1 MRRSPSSRNCCKKG
15 IIGPTLLIFKE
26 FGLMARSQN
35 ITGYENFNRIA
46 INVSGMKFETYE
58 KTLARLPDSV
68 LGSPVKRAPFYRSLS
83 NEYFFDRNKEAFDS
97 ILFYYQSGATD
108 SGILVKPDGIPWNT
122 FESEV
127 KFFELGQDA
136 EGKIGL
142 QPEDTRDRND
152 FEPATSVPITCCHN
166 FLSKFASLFEPNRR
180 NTPSSLHRVMDYWV
194 IFITIFFVVLLCS
207 KTILL
212 IGNFLN
218 NSNCCDQTGKKS
230 EAVDRQMVGFLWSF
244 CEKLCVSWFALE
256 YFARAFCAIDKK
268 MYLFSAQGVFDLLSF
283 LPYLLLVILRKIVSF
298 NTEKD
303 VLERIL
309 LFSSFFSVFKL
320 TRYSL
325 GLQILMKTIQ
335 TSIKEFAF
343 LLVCV
348 AISLV
353 LFSSVV
359 YYCETNDESSTFTS
373 IPATFWFIIV
383 TMTTVGYG
391 DMTPTTTAGKTFSA
405 LCAVC
410 GVCCILAIP
419 STIIVSNFNSFYLRQ
434 KATSRQPKRTKRS
447 ILGRQK
453 WFNRFRSVSL

>member
-1 MRRSPSSRNCCKKG
+1 
-15 IIGPTLLIFKE
+15 
-26 FGLMARSQN
+26 MARSQN
-35 ITGYENFNRIA
+35 TTGYENFNRIF

-58 KTLARLPDSV
+58 RTLARLPDSV

-83 NEYFFDRNKEAFDS
+83 NEYFFDRNKDAFDS

-108 SGILVKPDGIPWNT
+108 SGILVKPDGIPRNT

-136 EGKIGL
+136 ESKIGL
-142 QPEDTRDRND
+142 QPEDTYND
-152 FEPATSVPITCCHN
+152 HNDCEPATSVQITCYHN

-180 NTPSSLHRVMDYWV
+180 NTLSSLHKVVDYWT

-212 IGNFLN
+212 VGNFIN
-218 NSNCCDQTGKKS
+218 TNNCCDQTGKNS
-230 EAVDRQMVGFLWSF
+230 EVVDRQMVSFFWSF
-244 CEKLCVSWFALE
+244 SEKLCVSWFALE
-256 YFARAFCAIDKK
+256 YLARAFCAIDKK
-268 MYLFSAQGVFDLLSF
+268 KYLFSAQGVFDLLSF
-283 LPYLLLVILRKIVSF
+283 LPYLLLVILRKIVSAS
-298 NTEKD
+298 TEKD
-303 VLERIL
+303 VLERAL

-335 TSIKEFAF
+335 TSIKEFVF

-359 YYCETNDESSTFTS
+359 YYCETNDHPSTFTS

-391 DMTPTTTAGKTFSA
+391 DMTPTTVAGKVFSA